1 MKANLLKHSKSNL
14 IVIKNYYS
22 QQKIMLIEIP
32 HLYLKEARYL
42 IKLIPLHEK
51 TTSKWILLIHRF
63 CLTKMFHLWHN
74 ILIWQLI
81 KEYSSIFLEKTVL
94 TWHKKKISVSNTPLE
109 QYMKYIPEIQ
119 ATTELSQEVI
129 IIMVAHSSKKI
140 TEL

>member
-1 MKANLLKHSKSNL
+1 MIANLLRHNKSNSSL
-14 IVIKNYYS
+14 TVIKNYYS

-42 IKLIPLHEK
+42 IKLIPLHGK
-51 TTSKWILLIHRF
+51 TTSKWKPSIHRF

-81 KEYSSIFLEKTVL
+81 KEYSSEKTVL
-94 TWHKKKISVSNTPLE
+94 TLHKKKISVSNTPLE

-119 ATTELSQEVI
+119 ATTESSQEVT